1 MAQAAIKQTEL
12 DEAFEQWCKQQD
24 EATTDKLTEIY
35 NTAFNSIVER
45 QIDVST
51 FDYFPNAAHTKK
63 PREHQKSGLCVGC
76 KARPYLR
83 MRSAPEKRSRSFRRQ
98 WKCGGSE

>member
-51 FDYFPNAAHTKK
+51 FDYFPNAAHTEETPMNIKN
-63 PREHQKSGLCVGC
+63 RGYAWV
-76 KARPYLR
+76 ARPDLTC
-83 MRSAPEKRSRSFRRQ
+83 A
-98 WKCGGSE
+98 